1 MKVYL
6 RWTKSSRCA
15 FPFVFDVSEET
26 TVSEICKLVMHQNN
40 SNDNNPVFSVVKIRA
55 NDNIFVNDSL
65 LISSFPRV
73 NGGYY
78 FDFDAEI

>member
-6 RWTKSSRCA
+6 RWSKSSRCA
-15 FPFVFDVSEET
+15 FPFVFDVSEQT
-26 TVSEICKLVMHQNN
+26 TVSEICKLVMEQNN
-40 SNDNNPVFSVVKIRA
+40 SNDNNPRFFIVKLCA
-55 NDNIFVNDSL
+55 NDNIFVNDSI

-73 NGGYY
+73 NGAYY